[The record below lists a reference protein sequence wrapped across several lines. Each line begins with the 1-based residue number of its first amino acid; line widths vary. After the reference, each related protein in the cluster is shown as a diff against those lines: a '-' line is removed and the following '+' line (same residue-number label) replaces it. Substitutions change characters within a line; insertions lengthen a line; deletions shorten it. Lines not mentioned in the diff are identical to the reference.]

1 MRTIFVLFDSLNRR
15 MLEPYGSDIMATPNF
30 QRLAERTVTFDNHYV
45 GSLPCMPARRDLQ
58 TGRLSFLHR
67 SWGPMEPFDLSLPQ
81 MMKTSGVYSHL
92 ITDHLHYF
100 EDGGATYH
108 TRFNSFEFVRGQ
120 EADTWKA
127 MVQPPWERLRERY
140 NLKQYSERPGS
151 PFFHN
156 IVNREYIKS
165 EDEFPSVQCFQ
176 LGLEFLDVNRTAD
189 NWFLQIETFDPHE
202 PFHAPERFR
211 APFTT
216 LYTGGVRDWPPYSR
230 VTEHRDECEELKA
243 NYMAVLALCD
253 EQIGRL
259 IDRMDALDLW
269 RDTMLVVSTDHGYL
283 LGEHDWWAKN
293 RMHVYQ
299 EVAHIPLFIHHPACA
314 ALAGGRRSGLTQT
327 MDLMPTFLDGS
338 GLAVPDSVA
347 GRSLL
352 PMLSDPGV
360 RVHDSIIYGHF
371 GGSVNITDG
380 RYTYFRYPHDMQNQ
394 ELFQYTLM
402 PTHMLQFFTEAEL
415 ASAKLERGSAFSRG
429 MPLLKV
435 PVTPSSPWYQ
445 SHGPARMED
454 HQTVLFDLAVDPQQ
468 LRPLRSPDV
477 EGRLLSELVVM
488 LRAADAPEEA
498 FRRFGLENEV
508 VLAAEPRRI

>member
-15 MLEPYGSDIMATPNF
+15 MLESYGSDIMETPNF
-30 QRLAERTVTFDNHYV
+30 NRLARRTVTFDKHYV

-67 SWGPMEPFDLSLPQ
+67 SWGPMEPFDLSMPQ

-127 MVQPPWERLRERY
+127 MVQPPWQRLREQY
-140 NLKQYSERPGS
+140 NLKQYSEKPGS

-156 IVNREYIKS
+156 IVNREYIKK
-165 EDEFPSVQCFQ
+165 EEEFPSVQCFQ
-176 LGLEFLDVNRTAD
+176 LGLEFLETNKNAH

-211 APFTT
+211 APYKTS
-216 LYTGGVRDWPPYSR
+216 YVGGTRDWPPYSR
-230 VTEHRDECEELKA
+230 VTEHREECEELKS

-253 EQIGRL
+253 EQIGKL

-269 RDTMLVVSTDHGYL
+269 RDTMLVVTTDHGYL

-299 EVAHIPLFIHHPACA
+299 EIAHIPLFIHHPACA
-314 ALAGGRRSGLTQT
+314 SLAGTRCGRLTQT
-327 MDLMPTFLDGS
+327 MDLMPTFLDAS
-338 GLAVPDSVA
+338 DILVPNSVA
-347 GRSLL
+347 GCSLL
-352 PMLSDPGV
+352 PMMSDPDM
-360 RVHDSIIYGHF
+360 RLHDSIIYGHF

-380 RYTYFRYPHDMQNQ
+380 RYTYFRYPLSMKNQ

-402 PTHMLQFFTEAEL
+402 PTHMLQFFTYEEIL
-415 ASAKLERGSAFSRG
+415 SATLESGSAFSRG

-435 PVTPSSPWYQ
+435 PVTRASPWYQ
-445 SHGPARMED
+445 SHGPAKMED
-454 HQTVLFDLAVDPQQ
+454 TQTVLFDIETDPEQ
-468 LRPLRSPDV
+468 LNPLSAPGI
-477 EGRLLSELVVM
+477 EERLLRQLVIR
-488 LRAADAPEEA
+488 LKEADAPEEA
-498 FRRFGLENEV
+498 FRRFGLD
-508 VLAAEPRRI
+508 RG